1 MALRKGY
8 DRGLQSTSA
17 RTVTK
22 LQWLPDRLWHASN
35 IGIIRHDVCGK
46 KNLSD
51 LKYLINYFIFR
62 ADREEM
68 SRKAAGTPDKS
79 NLVDN
84 ENMGSAV
91 P

>member
-1 MALRKGY
+1 M
-8 DRGLQSTSA
+8 
-17 RTVTK
+17 
-22 LQWLPDRLWHASN
+22 W
-35 IGIIRHDVCGK
+35 K
-46 KNLSD
+46 KRILSD

-68 SRKAAGTPDKS
+68 SRRAAGTPDKS